1 MMLAEPLIWIESSP
15 ITGNTNK
22 YPWSS
27 LSSRVELDRAL
38 ILKFLGGKPLLR
50 LEFGVRRVGA
60 PVLAPIGRPT
70 SSPELGRA
78 RRRRGSGGVKE

>member
-1 MMLAEPLIWIESSP
+1 MLAKPPIWTESSP
-15 ITGNTNK
+15 ITGNTNE

-27 LSSRVELDRAL
+27 LSSRAELDRAL

-50 LEFGVRRVGA
+50 LEFGVRRSGA

-70 SSPELGRA
+70 SSPKLVRA
-78 RRRRGSGGVKE
+78 RRRRGSGSVKE